1 MQQRLELFIHHIVN
15 HVKID
20 ANECII
26 NLKSALSFMKSSSVC
41 VEIESN
47 DMSILQRIHQ
57 HDLTTYPCN
66 PKVHNVLIVGFGDFE
81 GRHYWI
87 VQNLWREG

>member
-1 MQQRLELFIHHIVN
+1 MQQLVG
-15 HVKID
+15 
-20 ANECII
+20 
-26 NLKSALSFMKSSSVC
+26 SSDR
-41 VEIESN
+41 ERDRE
-47 DMSILQRIHQ
+47 RIHQ